1 MSKFR
6 AWGLRGERVVGY
18 VPQGHYKTQTMLA
31 GIRLSGPVAPFVFD
45 GAIDSEVFRVWTER
59 FLLSELQAGDI
70 VIADNL
76 ASHKTPDAR
85 KMIETV
91 GCRLI
96 FLPPYSPDY
105 NPIEAMWAKS
115 KEYLRTA
122 EARELNVLYQA
133 IAEAFTKVSQ
143 SDCQGSF
150 KHCGYG

>member
-76 ASHKTPDAR
+76 SSHKTPSAR

-91 GCRLI
+91 GCRLV

-105 NPIEAMWAKS
+105 NPIEAMWAKI

-122 EARELNVLYQA
+122 EARE
-133 IAEAFTKVSQ
+133 
-143 SDCQGSF
+143 
-150 KHCGYG
+150 